1 MRRTTATAR
10 VMAQAVIS
18 VVFALLASL
27 ARADEPPVHDNPVR
41 TFILV
46 DQLEY
51 SFNEKGA
58 NALRFNGLGWVGGDY
73 HRLWVNAEG
82 TRADNSLPEDTDV
95 QALYGR
101 LIAPFWDLQAG
112 VRYFHPKADA
122 SSRGSAVLSVQ
133 GLAPYWFKVQAA
145 GFVSHRGEVSGRL
158 ELEYELLLTQRLIL
172 QPRLETNV
180 AVQDV
185 KKLGIGHGVNDL
197 DLGLRLRYEITREF
211 APYVGLVWNSTFGE
225 TADLARR
232 QGEVVR
238 SLGFVVGIRMWF

>member
-10 VMAQAVIS
+10 VVAQAVIS
-18 VVFALLASL
+18 VVSALLASL
-27 ARADEPPVHDNPVR
+27 AWADEPPVHDNPVR

-58 NALRFNGLGWVGGDY
+58 NTLRFNGLGWIGGDY

-82 TRADNSLPEDTDV
+82 ARADNNLPEDTDV

-112 VRYFHPKADA
+112 VRYFHPKARA
-122 SSRGSAVLSVQ
+122 ASRGSAVFGLQ
-133 GLAPYWFKVQAA
+133 GLAPYWFEMQAA
-145 GFVSHRGEVSGRL
+145 GFVSHRGEISSRL
-158 ELEYELLLTQRLIL
+158 ELEYELLLTQRLIV
-172 QPRLETNV
+172 QPRLETNI
-180 AVQDV
+180 AIQDV
-185 KKLGIGHGVNDL
+185 KELGIGHGVNDL
-197 DLGLRLRYEITREF
+197 DLGLRLRYELTREF
-211 APYVGLVWNSTFGE
+211 APYIGLVWNSTFGE
-225 TADLARR
+225 TADFARR
-232 QGEVVR
+232 QGEVVH